1 LEPGGEGMTLAEKT
15 TEELAEQ
22 AKQIRILMEMKKLD
36 HQRILLTLFER
47 GLDPLAIA
55 KLIGVSRPDV
65 EAALVQAQ
73 EEEVEQARPGFSGT
87 SPMEVCKR
95 YAIGELTREQ
105 VIDELIRWEYV
116 EVPEEEHDYFDDLRF
131 SPPGSF
137 DDVHSA
143 RYNKLIDYEI
153 YRAVVRGLSQN
164 SDRTR

>member
-1 LEPGGEGMTLAEKT
+1 MTLAEKT

-55 KLIGVSRPDV
+55 KLIGVPRPDV
-65 EAALVQAQ
+65 EAALVQAK
-73 EEEVEQARPGFSGT
+73 EEKVEQARPGFSGT

-105 VIDELIRWEYV
+105 VIDELIRWEY
-116 EVPEEEHDYFDDLRF
+116 EKVPEVELNWIDDIW
-131 SPPGSF
+131 PDVPGSF
-137 DDVHSA
+137 QDVESA
-143 RYNKLIDYEI
+143 CYNKLIDSEI
-153 YRAVVRGLSQN
+153 YGSVFRARHG
-164 SDRTR
+164 

>member
-1 LEPGGEGMTLAEKT
+1 MTLAEKT

-22 AKQIRILMEMKKLD
+22 TKQIRILMEMKKLD

-73 EEEVEQARPGFSGT
+73 EEEVEQARPGFSST

-105 VIDELIRWEYV
+105 VIDELIRWEY
-116 EVPEEEHDYFDDLRF
+116 EEIPEEEYDYFDDIR
-131 SPPGSF
+131 PIVPGSF
-137 DDVHSA
+137 QDVESA
-143 RYNKLIDYEI
+143 EYNKLIDLEI
-153 YRAVVRGLSQN
+153 YGEVVRGLN
-164 SDRTR
+164 KRYNATR

>member
-1 LEPGGEGMTLAEKT
+1 MTLAEKT

-55 KLIGVSRPDV
+55 KLIRVSRPDV

-73 EEEVEQARPGFSGT
+73 EEKVEQARPGFSGA
-87 SPMEVCKR
+87 SPREVCKR

-105 VIDELIRWEYV
+105 VIDELIRWEYK
-116 EVPEEEHDYFDDLRF
+116 EIPEEEYDYFDDIR
-131 SPPGSF
+131 PIVRGSF
-137 DDVHSA
+137 QDVESA
-143 RYNKLIDYEI
+143 EYNKLIDLEI
-153 YRAVVRGLSQN
+153 YGEVVRGLSKRYN
-164 SDRTR
+164 ATR

>member
-1 LEPGGEGMTLAEKT
+1 MTLAEKT

-55 KLIGVSRPDV
+55 KLIGVPRPSV

-131 SPPGSF
+131 STPGSL
-137 DDVHSA
+137 DDVA
-143 RYNKLIDYEI
+143 DAYYDKLIDGELHDE
-153 YRAVVRGLSQN
+153 VVKTRSRGSL
-164 SDRTR
+164 